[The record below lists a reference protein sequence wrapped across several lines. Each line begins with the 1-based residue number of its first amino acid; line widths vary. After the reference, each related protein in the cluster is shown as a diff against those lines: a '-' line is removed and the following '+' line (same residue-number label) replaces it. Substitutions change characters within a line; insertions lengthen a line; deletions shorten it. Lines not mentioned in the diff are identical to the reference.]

1 MKCDSPAPTR
11 LQIQDL
17 DGLPL
22 VLMPVDYCLRNM
34 VEAECAEV
42 QNKTQVVLEM
52 TSHERILQAVAEGA
66 GHTILPELY
75 VRLRLAR

>member
-17 DGLPL
+17 GGLPL
-22 VLMPVDYCLRNM
+22 VLMPVDCCLRKM

-52 TSHERILQAVAEGA
+52 TSPEGILQAVAEGA
-66 GHTILPELY
+66 GLTILPEL
-75 VRLRLAR
+75 